1 MPTAGSPGRLIP
13 NLIGDGPTQMAIDAM
28 LLDQAKQAPV
38 LRFYQWDGPWLSLG
52 RHQRHWPQHWHQLTQ
67 EGCLRMVRRPSGGQA
82 VLHAGGLTYAL
93 IWPSAPRR
101 RKQAY
106 REACQWLIDG
116 FSQLGQPLQF
126 GDDPAGVNGSNCFA
140 SSTAADL
147 VDPAGVKRIG
157 SAQCWQRG
165 RLLQHGEILLD
176 PPPALWQA
184 VFDEAAP
191 PPASQ
196 GIDRR
201 TLVQTLV
208 DAMAIA
214 WPDVCWNEVPL
225 SDDER
230 DQVAARYRSDG
241 SALAGIDATI

>member
-1 MPTAGSPGRLIP
+1 M
-13 NLIGDGPTQMAIDAM
+13 
-28 LLDQAKQAPV
+28 
-38 LRFYQWDGPWLSLG
+38 
-52 RHQRHWPQHWHQLTQ
+52 
-67 EGCLRMVRRPSGGQA
+67 
-82 VLHAGGLTYAL
+82 
-93 IWPSAPRR
+93 
-101 RKQAY
+101 
-106 REACQWLIDG
+106 
-116 FSQLGQPLQF
+116 
-126 GDDPAGVNGSNCFA
+126 DPAC
-140 SSTAADL
+140 
-147 VDPAGVKRIG
+147 VKRIG

-241 SALAGIDATI
+241 SALAGIDETI